1 MALIGYARVSTV
13 DQNPALQLEALEL
26 AGCAR
31 IFTETASG
39 ARDDRP
45 QLQAA
50 LDYARAED
58 VLVVWRLDRLGQSLT
73 HLVATVNELHDRHVG
88 LRSLTEAI
96 DTTTAGGRLTFHLF
110 AAIAEFEREL
120 IRERTLAGLA
130 AARASGRKGGKQR
143 ADRAKVATGLDLIA
157 KGRTVSE
164 AARIVG
170 LGRSTLYREL
180 KESA

>member
-1 MALIGYARVSTV
+1 MELIGYARVSTL
-13 DQNPALQLEALEL
+13 DQNPQLQIEALEL
-26 AGCAR
+26 AGCRR

-39 ARDDRP
+39 ARMERP
-45 QLQAA
+45 QLRAA
-50 LDYARAED
+50 LDYARPDD
-58 VLVVWRLDRLGQSLT
+58 VLVVWRLDRLGRSVS
-73 HLVATVNELHDRHVG
+73 HLVATVNEMNDLRVG
-88 LRSLTEAI
+88 LRSLNEAI

-130 AARASGRKGGKQR
+130 AARASGRKGGQPP
-143 ADRAKVATGLDLIA
+143 ADPKRVKVGLDLIA
-157 KGRTVSE
+157 KGYKVSE

-180 KESA
+180 KEAS

>member
-26 AGCAR
+26 AGCAKV
-31 IFTETASG
+31 FHETASG
-39 ARDDRP
+39 ARQDRP
-45 QLQAA
+45 QLRAA
-50 LDYARAED
+50 LEYARAED
-58 VLVVWRLDRLGQSLT
+58 VLVVWRLDRLGRSLT
-73 HLVATVNELHDRHVG
+73 HLVATVNELHERQIG
-88 LRSLTEAI
+88 FRSLTEAI

-130 AARASGRKGGKQR
+130 AARASGRKGGKQP
-143 ADRAKVATGLDLIA
+143 ADRARVTAGLDLIG
-157 KGRTVSE
+157 KGHTVSE

-180 KESA
+180 KEAS

>member
-1 MALIGYARVSTV
+1 MELIGYARVSTA
-13 DQNPALQLEALEL
+13 DQNPRLQVEALET
-26 AGCAR
+26 AGCRR

-39 ARDDRP
+39 ARSDRP
-45 QLQAA
+45 ELRAA
-50 LDYARAED
+50 LEYARPDD
-58 VLVVWRLDRLGQSLT
+58 VLVIWRLDRLGRSVS
-73 HLVATVNELHDRHVG
+73 HLVATVNELNDMHVG

-130 AARASGRKGGKQR
+130 AARASGRKVGKQP
-143 ADRAKVATGLDLIA
+143 ADPARVKVGLDLIA
-157 KGRTVSE
+157 KGTAVSE

-180 KESA
+180 KEAS